1 MNCSIHTLREM
12 SKMHPKL
19 IVLVGVVLLMSAAGC
34 ATSAPLPPSVSPS
47 ATSANLTPSST
58 AIARTSTPASPA
70 PTSTAAEPW
79 NPAGVRSV
87 TDLAPADAPPAPANL
102 LGCDGA
108 EFRLLPHSARTT
120 STNGGYLTTTFVL
133 QFTGSAP
140 CSMSSELPGVNMTAA
155 DGTILPIDSLPAGP
169 GSSLMRIGPHQLVF
183 GSIWWAPKQG
193 RPHPAHLTFTL
204 RDHPPA
210 PISIPVADVSIPPHP
225 TNRSP
230 QNAWQST
237 AYGRLTFAADPA
249 TLATLTAT
257 VMAPAT
263 VHVPSTLL
271 YAVTLTN
278 PTNTTVPLTGCPQ
291 FGEQLS
297 VVPLKTPTTVGARG
311 PLNCSH
317 LPRAITANS
326 SVTMQMQLDTAGQVA
341 GPGRLTWQLLDR
353 GHEATAG
360 TTFVT
365 VQRN

>member
-1 MNCSIHTLREM
+1 M
-12 SKMHPKL
+12 
-19 IVLVGVVLLMSAAGC
+19 
-34 ATSAPLPPSVSPS
+34 
-47 ATSANLTPSST
+47 
-58 AIARTSTPASPA
+58 
-70 PTSTAAEPW
+70 
-79 NPAGVRSV
+79 
-87 TDLAPADAPPAPANL
+87 
-102 LGCDGA
+102 
-108 EFRLLPHSARTT
+108 
-120 STNGGYLTTTFVL
+120 TTTFVV

-140 CSMSSELPGVNMTAA
+140 CSTNPGLLGVTMTAA
-155 DGTILPIDSLPAGP
+155 DGTILPIDTMPAGP
-169 GSSLMRIGPHQLVF
+169 GHPPLRIGPHQLVF
-183 GSIWWAPKQG
+183 GSVQWAVKPG
-193 RPHPAHLTFTL
+193 RPQPTHLKFAL
-204 RDHPPA
+204 GDSPSVR
-210 PISIPVADVSIPPHP
+210 PISISVADVSIPPHASSP
-225 TNRSP
+225 DP

-237 AYGRLTFAADPA
+237 AYGQLNSAADPA

-257 VMAPAT
+257 VTAPAT

-317 LPRAITANS
+317 LPHAITANS